1 MRFGIREFVLLA
13 ILLAM
18 PLSSYWLV
26 FRPQNE
32 EIEQAER
39 EIEHKRAMLEKL
51 QVATARSDSLEDANE
66 EIRQGIAAIEERLP
80 SGKEIGTIVREVSRL
95 ATESGLEQPGMTSGV
110 PVRGSLYWEQPI
122 NMSLKG
128 EFGGFY
134 EFLLALEQ
142 MPRITRIPSMEII
155 RSRDHDGHLEAR
167 FTLSIYFEGEEQS
180 S

>member
-39 EIEHKRAMLEKL
+39 EIEHKRALLAKL
-51 QVATARSDSLEDANE
+51 QVATSRSDSLEDANE

-80 SGKEIGTIVREVSRL
+80 SGKEIGAIVREVSRL
-95 ATESGLEQPGMTSGV
+95 AIESGLQQPGMTSGV

-122 NMSLKG
+122 NMTLKG

-142 MPRITRIPSMEII
+142 MPRITRVPSMQVI
-155 RSRDHDGHLEAR
+155 RSRDQDGHLEAR

>member
-26 FRPQNE
+26 FRPQNQ

-51 QVATARSDSLEDANE
+51 QSATSRSETLEDANA
-66 EIRQGIAAIEERLP
+66 EIASGIEAIEERLP

-95 ATESGLEQPGMTSGV
+95 ALESGLEQPGMTSGV
-110 PVRGSLYWEQPI
+110 PVKGSLYWEQPI
-122 NMSLKG
+122 TMTLKG
-128 EFGGFY
+128 DFGGFY
-134 EFLLALEQ
+134 DFLLAIEQ
-142 MPRITRIPSMEII
+142 MPRITRIPTMEVI
-155 RSRDHDGHLEAR
+155 RSKDHDGHLEAT

>member
-1 MRFGIREFVLLA
+1 MRFGIREIVLLG

-26 FRPQNE
+26 FRPQNQ

-51 QVATARSDSLEDANE
+51 QVATSRSDTLEGANE
-66 EIRQGIAAIEERLP
+66 EIRQGIEAIEARLP
-80 SGKEIGTIVREVSRL
+80 TGKEIGAIVREVSRL
-95 ATESGLEQPGMTSGV
+95 AVESGLDQPGMTSGT
-110 PVRGSLYWEQPI
+110 PIRGSLYWEQPI
-122 NMSLKG
+122 DMTLNG
-128 EFGGFY
+128 DFDGFY

-142 MPRITRIPSMEII
+142 MPRITRIPDMEII
-155 RSRDHDGHLEAR
+155 RSRDRDGDLEAE
-167 FTLSIYFEGEEQS
+167 FTLSIYFEGEGQS

>member
-1 MRFGIREFVLLA
+1 MRFGLREFVLLA

-51 QVATARSDSLEDANE
+51 QVATSRNDTLEGANE
-66 EIRQGIAAIEERLP
+66 EIRQGITAIEERLP

-95 ATESGLEQPGMTSGV
+95 AIESGLEQPGMTSGV
-110 PVRGSLYWEQPI
+110 PVKGSLYWEQPI
-122 NMSLKG
+122 NMTLKG
-128 EFGGFY
+128 DFDGFY

-142 MPRITRIPSMEII
+142 MPRITRIPDMEIE
-155 RSRDHDGHLEAR
+155 RSKDRDGHLEAE

>member
-1 MRFGIREFVLLA
+1 MRFGIREFVLLG

-26 FRPQNE
+26 FRPQNQ

-51 QVATARSDSLEDANE
+51 QVATSRNDTLEGANE

-80 SGKEIGTIVREVSRL
+80 TGKEIDTIVREVSRL
-95 ATESGLEQPGMTSGV
+95 AIESGLEQPGMTSGT
-110 PVRGSLYWEQPI
+110 PIRGSLYWEQPI
-122 NMSLKG
+122 DMTLKG
-128 EFGGFY
+128 EFDGFY

-142 MPRITRIPSMEII
+142 MPRITRIPDMEII
-155 RSRDHDGHLEAR
+155 RSRDRDGHLEAE
-167 FTLSIYFEGEEQS
+167 FTLSIYFEGEGES

>member
-26 FRPQNE
+26 FRPQNQ

-51 QVATARSDSLEDANE
+51 QVATSRSDTLEGANE
-66 EIRQGIAAIEERLP
+66 EIRQGIQAIEARLP
-80 SGKEIGTIVREVSRL
+80 SGKEIGSIVREVSRL
-95 ATESGLEQPGMTSGV
+95 AVQSGLDQPGMTSGT
-110 PVRGSLYWEQPI
+110 PIRGSLYWEQPI
-122 NMSLKG
+122 NMTLKG
-128 EFGGFY
+128 DFDGFY

-142 MPRITRIPSMEII
+142 MPRITRIPDMEII
-155 RSRDHDGHLEAR
+155 RSRDRDGHLEAE
-167 FTLSIYFEGEEQS
+167 FTLSIYFEGEGQS